1 MIPARSAPQPHT
13 DLAPPA
19 PLAAVATW
27 MLRRYLTIFAWF
39 AGLATLVVIVLV
51 PPMLQRYE
59 PDIEFSVWEMFAAS
73 SPSWFIFALG
83 AVAAQYLPVLVAQG
97 VTRRRFL
104 WATATALA
112 ATALLVAA
120 AVVLGFVLEGI
131 QFERLGLNTALR
143 QAHAYTTGDQ
153 YGLVAA
159 EALVRSLLFA
169 FTGLLVGLA
178 FYRFGAGVGTALLLV
193 TAALPL
199 GVGGLLLSVPL
210 GPTPLVWTGFG
221 PATTLGVL
229 LLLGFD
235 VALLLICT
243 WFGSTVAVRTKGD

>member
-1 MIPARSAPQPHT
+1 MIAARSASQPHA

-19 PLAAVATW
+19 PLAAVASW
-27 MLRRYLTIFAWF
+27 ILRRYLIVFAWF

-59 PDIEFSVWEMFAAS
+59 PDVQFSVWETFAAS
-73 SPSWFIFALG
+73 GPSWFMFALG

-97 VTRRRFL
+97 VTRRRFI
-104 WATATALA
+104 WATGMALA

-120 AVVLGFVLEGI
+120 SVVLGFVVEGH
-131 QFERLGLNTALR
+131 QYQRLGLNTALR
-143 QAHAYTTGDQ
+143 HAHAYTAGDQ
-153 YGLVAA
+153 YGLVMA
-159 EALVRSLLFA
+159 ESLAKSLLFG

-178 FYRFGAGVGTALLLV
+178 FYRFGAGVGTALLVV

-199 GVGGLLLSVPL
+199 GVGSLLLSQQL
-210 GPTPLVWTGFG
+210 GATPLAWTGVS
-221 PATTLGVL
+221 PATSVGVL
-229 LLLGFD
+229 LLLGFNA
-235 VALLLICT
+235 ALLPVCA